1 MGFSADL
8 MFQSLSQNPSNV
20 VKRSRIRLMAKGTI
34 KKLDDQERDELSK
47 VYKKVKLNS
56 GVQNL

>member
-1 MGFSADL
+1 